1 MCEAVA
7 PNWSVRLSVRQV
19 GPVVLRAGVVTVH
32 YLLAVLGPQ
41 PPTPLFGGAA
51 CTGTASTGMC
61 VTGRRDLE
69 QYERKI
75 QGDHT
80 HTLLET
86 SHPEPYK
93 RRCVLFGNSFTM
105 LDWNG
110 CKFCIDILLN
120 VRHSIMDSFFFT
132 RF

>member
-7 PNWSVRLSVRQV
+7 PDWSVRLSVRQV
-19 GPVVLRAGVVTVH
+19 GPVVLRAGVATVH
-32 YLLAVLGPQ
+32 YLLAVLGPH

-80 HTLLET
+80 HTPYWKRPTRNHTKGGVCYLEI
-86 SHPEPYK
+86 
-93 RRCVLFGNSFTM
+93 VLQCWIGMAVSS
-105 LDWNG
+105 
-110 CKFCIDILLN
+110 
-120 VRHSIMDSFFFT
+120 V
-132 RF
+132 